1 MRSRK
6 RPVEEHVSDARLF
19 RLAVFDNLH
28 FGASE
33 FRHLK
38 DCAACFE
45 QWKEYV
51 LNYISDSDKQTTKV
65 RRVA

>member
-1 MRSRK
+1 
-6 RPVEEHVSDARLF
+6 VEEHVSDARLF

-45 QWKEYV
+45 Q
-51 LNYISDSDKQTTKV
+51 
-65 RRVA
+65 